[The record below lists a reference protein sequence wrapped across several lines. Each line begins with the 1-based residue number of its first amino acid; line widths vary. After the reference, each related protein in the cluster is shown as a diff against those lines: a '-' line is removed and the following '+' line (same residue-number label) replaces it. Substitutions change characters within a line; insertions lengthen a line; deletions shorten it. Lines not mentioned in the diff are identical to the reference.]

1 MAEQAKENAG
11 AENTAPKAEGKKT
24 TKAEQAKENAGT
36 TEKVYRFKSANKFLT
51 CAGLGVQF
59 IDGSATTTNVEVAKA
74 LVKIDGVELV
84 EE

>member
-51 CAGLGVQF
+51 CAG
-59 IDGSATTTNVEVAKA
+59 
-74 LVKIDGVELV
+74 
-84 EE
+84 